1 MDKETFGACWHTLDM
16 LELEAF
22 KELEKLWSDSRA
34 SGEQVRDQ
42 TNVLLGIKASKTQID
57 LLCRLETGLD
67 GKTCY
72 KEHATW

>member
-16 LELEAF
+16 LELDAF
-22 KELEKLWSDSRA
+22 RELEKLWSDGRVS
-34 SGEQVRDQ
+34 SEKIRDQ
-42 TNVLLGIKASKTQID
+42 TNVLLGIKSAKNQID

-72 KEHATW
+72 KEHAAW

>member
-1 MDKETFGACWHTLDM
+1 MDKETFGACWHALDR
-16 LELEAF
+16 LELDAY
-22 KELEKLWSDSRA
+22 KELISLWEDVGA

-42 TNVLLGIKASKTQID
+42 TNVLLGIKSAKTQID

-72 KEHATW
+72 KEHAAW